1 MYVYSPRSAT
11 PSRLRVLPAGACL
24 YLREAL
30 SQTQA
35 RAVAGWL
42 EESPDSALRLELPAF
57 DVLRWLEGVAP
68 TRLFLGS
75 GPPPPG
81 LLPLERVEFVTF
93 FAGDGVAAWLRML
106 PGVRVV
112 RVALRGTLFDAAQL
126 AGASLAGCSIVEGSV
141 VNLQLLEPTGVRA
154 LELRDVAVD
163 RFDDVAAL
171 PRLRA
176 LRASAVERVRSL
188 SALSGHAH
196 LRSLWLQRLPYLE
209 RLSDLLALPSLESL
223 ELAGLWQFGMLEADV
238 LYSLPRLARAG
249 IDIGGRRKNIEITKR
264 LRLPPAA
271 PFCLEREAA
280 PNREGGYDL
289 TTS

>member
-1 MYVYSPRSAT
+1 VFVYSPRPAT
-11 PSRLRVLPAGACL
+11 PARLRALPPGACL
-24 YLREAL
+24 YLRDAL

-42 EESPDSALRLELPAF
+42 EERSDATLRLEPPAF
-57 DVLRWLEGVAP
+57 NVLPLLQGAP
-68 TRLFLGS
+68 VRLFLGS

-81 LLPLERVEFVTF
+81 LLPLERVERVTF
-93 FAGDGVAAWLRML
+93 SAGDGIAAWLRVL
-106 PGVRVV
+106 PGVRIV
-112 RVALRGTLFDAAQL
+112 RVVLRGARFDAAQL
-126 AGASLAGCSIVEGSV
+126 AQASLAGCSIVEGSI
-141 VNLQLLEPTGVRA
+141 VNLRALEATGLRA

-163 RFDDVAAL
+163 RFDDVGAL
-171 PRLRA
+171 SQLRA

-223 ELAGLWQFGMLEADV
+223 ELVGLWQFGMLEADV
-238 LYSLPRLARAG
+238 LYSLPRLARAS
-249 IDIGGRRKNIEITKR
+249 IDIGGRRKNIEFTKR

-271 PFCLEREAA
+271 FFCLEREASPA
-280 PNREGGYDL
+280 DRAEAV
-289 TTS
+289 TS

>member
-1 MYVYSPRSAT
+1 M
-11 PSRLRVLPAGACL
+11 

-30 SQTQA
+30 SETQA
-35 RAVAGWL
+35 GAVAEWL
-42 EESPDSALRLELPAF
+42 EERAGATLRLESPAF
-57 DVLRWLEGVAP
+57 DALR
-68 TRLFLGS
+68 RLQGAASMRLLLGN
-75 GPPPPG
+75 GPPPRG
-81 LLPLERVEFVTF
+81 LSPLERIEHVTF
-93 FAGDGVAAWLRML
+93 SAGDFVSAWLRVL

-112 RVALRGTLFDAAQL
+112 RITLRGGRFDAAQL

-141 VNLQLLEPTGVRA
+141 VNLRALEATGLRA

-163 RFDDVAAL
+163 RFEDVGAL

-188 SALSGHAH
+188 SGLSGHAR
-196 LRSLWLQRLPYLE
+196 LRSLWLQRLPHLE

-223 ELAGLWQFGMLEADV
+223 ELAGLWQFGMLEAEV

-249 IDIGGRRKNIEITKR
+249 IDIGGRRKNVEIDKR

-271 PFCLEREAA
+271 PFCLEREASPA
-280 PNREGGYDL
+280 NRMEAV
-289 TTS
+289 TT